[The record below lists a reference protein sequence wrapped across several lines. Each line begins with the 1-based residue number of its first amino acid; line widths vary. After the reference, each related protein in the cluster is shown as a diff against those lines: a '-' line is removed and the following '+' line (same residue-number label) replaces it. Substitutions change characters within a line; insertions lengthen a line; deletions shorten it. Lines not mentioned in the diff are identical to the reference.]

1 MVDFTKFD
9 QVLKVSGV
17 RTSLYI
23 LHIAKPTQSSIP
35 SLPYLQATDGL
46 NPHNDI

>member
-17 RTSLYI
+17 RISTYF
-23 LHIAKPTQSSIP
+23 HIAKPTQSSIP